1 MSIQG
6 AHRRQI
12 AGLWVLI
19 LVQAACALLFLYD
32 LLRDLIEARGLAGI
46 HTQLVIET
54 VASIALVIGIA
65 VETRIMRAMYR
76 RQWQS
81 ERSMRVARG
90 AFHRVIEDYYDG
102 WRLSPA
108 ERDVA
113 GFLIKGCSIAEIA
126 GFRNAAEGTVKT
138 QLNAVYRKAGIA
150 GRSQL
155 VSLLIEDLLAKPLV
169 EEADGAA
176 DGAADKGAG
185 GEPNR

>member
-1 MSIQG
+1 MSIQSV
-6 AHRRQI
+6 HRRQI
-12 AGLWVLI
+12 AGLLALI
-19 LVQAACALLFLYD
+19 VVQAACALLFLYD
-32 LLRDLIEARGLAGI
+32 LLRDLIEARSLAGI
-46 HTQLVIET
+46 HTQLVIEI
-54 VASIALVIGIA
+54 VASLALAIGIA
-65 VETRIMRAMYR
+65 IETRIMRAMYQ
-76 RQWQS
+76 RQRQS

-90 AFHRVIEDYYDG
+90 AFHRVIEDYFDG

-138 QLNAVYRKAGIA
+138 QLNAVYRKAGVA

-169 EEADGAA
+169 EDADGAV
-176 DGAADKGAG
+176 DNDAG
-185 GEPNR
+185 GGDWHR